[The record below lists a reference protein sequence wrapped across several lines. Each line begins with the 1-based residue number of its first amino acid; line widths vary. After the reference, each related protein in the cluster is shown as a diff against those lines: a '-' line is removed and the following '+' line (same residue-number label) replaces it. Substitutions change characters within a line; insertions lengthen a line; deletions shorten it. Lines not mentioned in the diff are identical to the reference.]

1 MTKIQIKVIDELGKI
16 NFLNPLMEYELTGMF
31 DAVNFKIREQG
42 IKIIVELKSEVLNVY
57 HFKKGEKLIIEFL

>member
-16 NFLNPLMEYELTGMF
+16 NFLNPPMEYELTGMF

-42 IKIIVELKSEVLNVY
+42 IKVIVEFKSEVLNIY
-57 HFKKGEKLIIEFL
+57 HFRKGEKLIIEFL